1 MRNRILIIGLLGLT
15 SSILAQSVKWP
26 INLEP
31 KPNPL
36 LFDTGLSAIPLSG
49 PYKTG
54 YSMILQIFDAK
65 EGQYFDRSILPTDED
80 QRRIA
85 KIQVVMAFSDKGEKV
100 NLTSKV
106 TPEGKLKWM
115 PAEGKW
121 KVVSIHIGKATGK
134 GNIASAD
141 YFSSTA
147 FDNKIFDT
155 AFIGKRF
162 PEVVLSDLYPSGF
175 ANWSSDFLASF
186 KGSKRYNFEDYLNI
200 FAGFGNQDEVAR
212 IKSDYREVLAGM
224 LLGNFL
230 KPWANWAYSN
240 KAQTGI
246 QALGA
251 PGNIIDLYAEAD
263 IPVFESVNRIYDA
276 SSNIKDTSFIG
287 QVGADLFMRKFAS
300 SAGHIAARTLIAS
313 AMPRTSLLQCK
324 PMLDDWFVSGINY
337 VSCYDSIRPNL
348 ADSVTLDM
356 YISRCQSFLRM
367 GQPDND
373 FLLYFPVYDIWYNQN
388 GTVLPFAVDNASQWL
403 FPSSFYKAAKVLLNK
418 GYSFDYVSD
427 YYVIKAT
434 ASSGKVNVGGNRY
447 RAVIVPMCRF
457 MPYETFK
464 ALTGLAK
471 SGATVLFVEL
481 PVEVPGLVDVQRK
494 NEQFQELTR
503 SLALMPYE
511 SKDKIAPYGD
521 GKMAINGSLEKMLQF
536 LNLPVEGFAASHVK
550 YIRRKNDQGYHYFMV
565 NSMPQPVSGWFDLTV
580 DAKSAAIFDPLTGTT
595 GIAQTRKQGGKFQ
608 VYLQMNPGES
618 IILQT
623 YTNQNMKGNRWIY

>member
-1 MRNRILIIGLLGLT
+1 MG
-15 SSILAQSVKWP
+15 QPVKWP
-26 INLEP
+26 VITEESKLNTHFFAPALLT
-31 KPNPL
+31 NPQ
-36 LFDTGLSAIPLSG
+36 AN
-49 PYKTG
+49 PYKDG
-54 YSMILQIFDAK
+54 HRMILQTFDAK
-65 EGQYFDRSILPTDED
+65 EGQYIDRSILPLDED
-80 QRRIA
+80 QRRTA

-115 PAEGKW
+115 PSEGKW
-121 KVVSIHIGKATGK
+121 KIVSIHIGKATSK

-147 FDNKIFDT
+147 FDNKAFDT
-155 AFIGKRF
+155 AFAGKQF
-162 PEVVLSDLYPSGF
+162 PKVVLYDLYPAGL
-175 ANWSSDFLASF
+175 ADWSPEFLATFRNS
-186 KGSKRYNFEDYLNI
+186 KGYNFEDYLNI

-212 IKSDYREVLAGM
+212 IKTDYREVLAGM
-224 LLGNFL
+224 LLGNFV
-230 KPWANWAYSN
+230 KPWANWVHSG

-263 IPVFESVNRIYDA
+263 IPVFESVNRKYNA
-276 SSNIKDTSFIG
+276 SSNINDTSLIG
-287 QVGADLFMRKFAS
+287 QVGADLFMLKFAS
-300 SAGHIAARTLIAS
+300 SAAHIAARNLIAS
-313 AMPRTSLLQCK
+313 QIPCASLLRCK
-324 PMLDDWFVSGINY
+324 PMLGDLFISGINY

-348 ADSVTLDM
+348 ADSVTLDT
-356 YISRCQSFLRM
+356 YISRCQSFLQM

-373 FLLYFPVYDIWYNQN
+373 FLLYFPVYDMWYNQN
-388 GTVLPFAVDNASQWL
+388 GTVLPFAVDNASQW
-403 FPSSFYKAAKVLLNK
+403 FFSSSFYKAAKVLLNK

-427 YYVIKAT
+427 YYLSRAT

-464 ALTGLAK
+464 ALTELAK

-511 SKDKIAPYGD
+511 SKDKIALYGD

-565 NSMPQPVSGWFDLTV
+565 NSLPQPVSGWFDLTV
-580 DAKSAAIFDPLTGTT
+580 DAKSAAIFDPVTGKT
-595 GIAQTRKQGGKFQ
+595 GIAQTRKQGSKLQ

-618 IILQT
+618 LILQT
-623 YTNQNMKGNRWIY
+623 YTTQNMKGSKWEY